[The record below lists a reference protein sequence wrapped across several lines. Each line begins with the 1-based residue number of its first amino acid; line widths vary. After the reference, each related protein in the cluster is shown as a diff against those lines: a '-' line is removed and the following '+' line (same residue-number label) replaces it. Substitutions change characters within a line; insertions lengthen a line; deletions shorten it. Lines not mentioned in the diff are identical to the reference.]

1 MTHQLDPA
9 ALAAGASWLHGW
21 KWTGNFTALDL
32 IAAGTNA
39 LNGALL
45 ARRPDHHKNF
55 TIAGV
60 LLMALLMGHHP
71 PRWECD
77 RASPGARAGK
87 LRQTCARCIPCGTV
101 PVLGSLMNRCV
112 KSVPAAGP
120 VEMCALA
127 SGEFGTAALARGA
140 T

>member
-45 ARRPDHHKNF
+45 ARHLDHHKNF

-60 LLMALLMGHHP
+60 C
-71 PRWECD
+71 R
-77 RASPGARAGK
+77 
-87 LRQTCARCIPCGTV
+87 
-101 PVLGSLMNRCV
+101 
-112 KSVPAAGP
+112 
-120 VEMCALA
+120 
-127 SGEFGTAALARGA
+127 
-140 T
+140 